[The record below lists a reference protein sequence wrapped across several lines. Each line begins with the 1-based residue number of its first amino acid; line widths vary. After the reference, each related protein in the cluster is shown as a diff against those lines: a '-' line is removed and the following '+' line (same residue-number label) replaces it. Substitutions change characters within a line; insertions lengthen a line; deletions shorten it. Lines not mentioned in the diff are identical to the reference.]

1 MLFTHSLAS
10 IKGGRPYQEDFLS
23 YAEKNGYLFAFVCD
37 GHASPAC
44 SLFVKNLLASLF
56 DKLQPFNNDF
66 HDYLISFLTQVNL
79 GWTIEADRLRTAKK
93 KEWKAHSESGTTLSG
108 IIIDLSSMQ
117 AAAFNIGDS
126 NVLVTGPNKGIHF
139 VSPTTSLKNPEVR
152 ERINN
157 KVGYTCCVQDRE
169 TSGGGE
175 WRIETRD
182 GKETLNMSSSLG
194 DLYCPGMTEAL
205 DRRMDINLFKIKAKS
220 NILIST
226 DGVGDVLDNKQVADL
241 IHEGKTAQQ
250 IVDFADTKEKRD
262 NATAILIR
270 FTT

>member
-1 MLFTHSLAS
+1 MHFTHTVAS
-10 IKGGRPYQEDFLS
+10 IKGGRPYQEDFFS

-93 KEWKAHSESGTTLSG
+93 KGWKEHSESGTTLSG
-108 IIIDLSSMQ
+108 IMIHLSSLQ
-117 AAAFNIGDS
+117 AAVFNIGDS
-126 NVLVTGPNKGIHF
+126 SVVVTGPSKGIHF
-139 VSPTTSLKNPEVR
+139 VTSTTSLKNPEVR
-152 ERINN
+152 QRINN
-157 KVGYTCCVQDRE
+157 KVGYICCVQDRSSSSKE
-169 TSGGGE
+169 GE

-182 GKETLNMSSSLG
+182 GNEALNMCSSLG

-205 DRRMDINLFKIKAKS
+205 DRRMDINLIKIKAKS

-270 FTT
+270 FA